1 MPVEFAI
8 NAFNWKAIVFF
19 VLVVVLPL
27 FVTGIIV
34 CFMLYKAQQ
43 IMLAKV
49 IFCAIIILVGALCSV
64 GFWQLSSVKIRLD
77 AQTLVVGGGLYQ
89 VSLPM
94 EQIDRSAVR
103 QWTTEEDDG
112 YAPGLRTN
120 GIGMPGVALGWFISK
135 RSKIFAAITQQ
146 DNVVIIPTTAGY
158 TILASPDHP
167 HEFVKKIHAL

>member
-1 MPVEFAI
+1 
-8 NAFNWKAIVFF
+8 
-19 VLVVVLPL
+19 
-27 FVTGIIV
+27 
-34 CFMLYKAQQ
+34 
-43 IMLAKV
+43 
-49 IFCAIIILVGALCSV
+49 VGAVCGV

-77 AQTLVVGGGLYQ
+77 AQTLVVGEGLYQ

-103 QWTTEEDDG
+103 QWTREEDDG

-120 GIGMPGVALGWFISK
+120 GIGMPGMALGWFTSK

-167 HEFVKKIHAL
+167 HEFVEKIHAL